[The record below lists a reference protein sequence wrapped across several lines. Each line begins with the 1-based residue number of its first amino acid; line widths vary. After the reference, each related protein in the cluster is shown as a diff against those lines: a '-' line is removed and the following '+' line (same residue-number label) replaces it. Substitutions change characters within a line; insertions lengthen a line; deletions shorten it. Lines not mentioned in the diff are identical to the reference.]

1 MKTKILKIK
10 IAGTKYDS
18 RRKLTDKQKQN
29 VFYLHDLGASIRKIA
44 EIMGVSAAAIQHILK
59 PPAKSKKIVHDNEYW
74 RIARAKTAQKKQ
86 SLYEQGK
93 I

>member
-1 MKTKILKIK
+1 
-10 IAGTKYDS
+10 
-18 RRKLTDKQKQN
+18 
-29 VFYLHDLGASIRKIA
+29 
-44 EIMGVSAAAIQHILK
+44 MGVSAAAIQHILK